1 MVMKIK
7 FENTTD
13 KDWKLCI
20 EPFAEYIDWGIGKL
34 VEIEL
39 KPITDQ
45 YDDDLSLAFSENI
58 LVVYECRQYEM
69 KIFIDRE
76 LKYYTPP
83 DRYL

>member
-1 MVMKIK
+1 MKIK